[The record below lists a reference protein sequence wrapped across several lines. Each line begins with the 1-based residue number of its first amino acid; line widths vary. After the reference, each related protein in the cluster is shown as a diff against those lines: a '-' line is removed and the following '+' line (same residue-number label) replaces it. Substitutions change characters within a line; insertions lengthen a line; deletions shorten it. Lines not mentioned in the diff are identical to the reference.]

1 MAATGWDSR
10 LVPDLKDR
18 TNMECLPF
26 SVIPT
31 VPVKEVPRPR
41 HGEET
46 GESDEKDPVDSFCLG
61 DFWKAY
67 EEWSAYGAGVPIV
80 LPCGES
86 VMQYYFPSLS
96 AIQLFTY
103 QKFPTPLRFSGEGSS
118 MESEN
123 DAMSDGSNRS
133 GSSEVLSPGS
143 PGKNLFQDYDFGMQE
158 GSDPEE
164 MPKYH
169 HGELYFQYNE
179 VLNPYARAPLVK
191 KIKELAKKY
200 PGLTTF
206 ESTDLT
212 PYSWVAIAWY
222 PIIQIPVMRNQKEL
236 SASFLTYHML
246 SWSTQGLESVIPK
259 DNQRLECIVPPK
271 VESKAMKS
279 GDSKT
284 YNIRVP
290 PFAMSTYKMHG
301 AFWVD
306 PRTLDREMMFSYQR
320 AAWFWLKEHKF
331 QHHDYNF
338 FVSRGA

>member
-31 VPVKEVPRPR
+31 VPVKEVPRPS

-67 EEWSAYGAGVPIV
+67 DEWSAYGAGVPIV
-80 LPCGES
+80 LPSGES

-179 VLNPYARAPLVK
+179 VLNPYARVPLVK
-191 KIKELAKKY
+191 K
-200 PGLTTF
+200 
-206 ESTDLT
+206 
-212 PYSWVAIAWY
+212 V
-222 PIIQIPVMRNQKEL
+222 VNC
-236 SASFLTYHML
+236 
-246 SWSTQGLESVIPK
+246 
-259 DNQRLECIVPPK
+259 CIC
-271 VESKAMKS
+271 
-279 GDSKT
+279 
-284 YNIRVP
+284 
-290 PFAMSTYKMHG
+290 
-301 AFWVD
+301 
-306 PRTLDREMMFSYQR
+306 
-320 AAWFWLKEHKF
+320 
-331 QHHDYNF
+331 
-338 FVSRGA
+338 